1 MSPRQKP
8 LFIALGVLGLVWI
21 LALGGFAIA
30 RSRKVTPEKI
40 IAFLNRTPFQSLTT
54 QARQDTLRRLAE
66 MLNLLS
72 SEDRRSVRL
81 TGAWRT
87 WFSSMDAN
95 EKGEFMELTLPVGF
109 NQMLTAFEQMPP
121 AKRRDTIDGT
131 LRRLRE
137 AESRMASELPESTG
151 VRGGGGDPTEQLSPE
166 LRNKM
171 ISTGLKTFMDQGSSE
186 TKAELQ
192 PVLEEIQRSMESG
205 RMLRPRRLP

>member
-1 MSPRQKP
+1 MSPRQRP

-21 LALGGFAIA
+21 LALGGFAIS

-40 IAFLNRTPFQSLTT
+40 IAFLNRTQFQTLTIKVRKD
-54 QARQDTLRRLAE
+54 ALRHLAE

-121 AKRRDTIDGT
+121 EKRRDTIDGT

-137 AESRMASELPESTG
+137 AESRMASDSPENRG
-151 VRGGGGDPTEQLSPE
+151 VGGDPIEQLSPE

-171 ISTGLKTFMDQGSSE
+171 ISTGLKAFMDQGSSE

-192 PVLEEIQRSMESG
+192 PVLEEMQRSMESG
-205 RMLRPRRLP
+205 RMLRPRRRP